1 LDSLSNI
8 CKKDYKTIVSTNVV
22 CMSWKSFSFDLKL
35 ANNLKGIYTFD
46 AQITSYMYRFFFRFI
61 VTTLTL
67 LTANLLTTAI
77 SDFMVSYKSNY
88 KPLSFTLIGMGII
101 VVIFYPLFMKL
112 EDWVTKISVKA
123 IKSGNSMA
131 GRSLGLF
138 LTFIVG
144 MVILLYFYAKMWY
157 HIDIFRILING
168 NIKAYF

>member
-1 LDSLSNI
+1 
-8 CKKDYKTIVSTNVV
+8 
-22 CMSWKSFSFDLKL
+22 
-35 ANNLKGIYTFD
+35 
-46 AQITSYMYRFFFRFI
+46 MYRFFFRFI